1 MWTFGD
7 RCGACGASATLLSW
21 YYGSQCKEGC
31 AYPLCE
37 TCAHNTLA
45 AIVRDEDFLYRGR
58 GCYIALFP
66 SEGARSATDSPEWP
80 PYTAA
85 FEAWKARQPTPSQ
98 PVLP

>member
-7 RCGACGASATLLSW
+7 SCDTCGASATLLSW

-37 TCAHNTLA
+37 TCAGDTLA
-45 AIVRDEDFLYRGR
+45 GIVRDEDFLDGGR

-66 SEGARSATDSPEWP
+66 SARARSAKDSPEWP

-85 FEAWKARQPTPSQ
+85 FEAWKARKSTP
-98 PVLP
+98 PRPALP